1 MKRKN
6 VVLLIYLAAAS
17 MTVKAQCTDYKWP
30 QDQATAEKKVD
41 AFQAAIK
48 DQNYKG
54 ATASLQWMMTN
65 APQWHSDLYV
75 AAIETYDKLASQE
88 LDPATKQGYVD
99 SLMLI
104 YDLRIKTCGDEMNV
118 INRKA
123 ISAYKYNGQN
133 KEKMANV
140 LDIFDKTYEISGNNV
155 LDNNLLAY
163 MDVIR
168 LNEENLKNLKEDQI
182 ISRYNKIMEVIDSKV
197 KRAQQQNK
205 TGDIEKYKKVT
216 LAIDAKLAKIVKLN
230 CDFVKKVFVPQLKAN
245 PIDLALNKKVYQ
257 LMLADKCTEE
267 PAWLEAAEALYKA
280 NPDFSVTKELCLRYI
295 QNKNFEKSGPL
306 LSEVQA
312 KATTPAEK
320 AWVELLKGDT
330 EFQKENK
337 TGARDLYKKAL
348 VIDPTSKDA
357 YEKIGDLY
365 VASTGDC
372 SKVAGS
378 AEEKLVFIAAFQ
390 MYLKSGNREK
400 MEQTL
405 AKYPTASDLQKVNW
419 KTGEVKKIACW
430 IDESVTVKAKKE

>member
-6 VVLLIYLAAAS
+6 VFLLMYLVSVSIA
-17 MTVKAQCTDYKWP
+17 VQAQCTDYKWP

-99 SLMLI
+99 SLLLI
-104 YDLRIKTCGDEMNV
+104 YDLRIKNCGDEMNV

-133 KEKMANV
+133 KEKMEGV
-140 LDIFDKTYEISGNNV
+140 LAIFDKTYEIGGNNV
-155 LDNNLLAY
+155 LDNNLLSY
-163 MDVIR
+163 MDVIK
-168 LNEENLKNLKEDQI
+168 LNEENFKSLSEDQI
-182 ISRYNKIMEVIDSKV
+182 VQRYNKIVVVIDNKV

-205 TGDIEKYKKVT
+205 ANDIEKYKKVT
-216 LAIDAKLAKIVKLN
+216 LAIDAKLSKIVKLN

-245 PIDLALNKKVYQ
+245 PTDLALNKKVYQ
-257 LMLADKCTEE
+257 LMLVDKCADE
-267 PAWLEAAEALYKA
+267 PVWLEATETLHKA
-280 NPDFSVTKELCLRYI
+280 NPDFGVTKELCLRYI
-295 QNKNFEKSGPL
+295 QNKNFDKAAPL
-306 LSEVQA
+306 QAELQA
-312 KATTPAEK
+312 KATTPTEK
-320 AWVELLKGDT
+320 AWIDLLKGET
-330 EFQKENK
+330 EFQKGNK
-337 TGARDLYKKAL
+337 TGARDFYKKAL
-348 VIDPTSKDA
+348 ATDPTSKDA

-372 SKVAGS
+372 SKVTGS

-405 AKYPTASDLQKVNW
+405 ANYPTASDLQKANW

-430 IDESVTVKAKKE
+430 IDESVTIKAKKE